1 MPRLLNTYL
10 INQVLAPFY
19 ASLLILTSI
28 LFLSR
33 LIPILDIILGYNIGL
48 VDFFRLYAYFTPQL
62 MLFALPMSG
71 MMGVILGTTA
81 LNNENELMVLKTSG
95 ISLYRMLPPIILV
108 ALSAALLTGLFS
120 LYLLPAG
127 KKAKVELAFQLV
139 KEKIERSIPEKSF
152 SESLGD
158 IVLYA
163 DSIDEKTRAWKGVY
177 ISDMKDPRHPIT
189 IISESGILSADSSR
203 GTLSISL
210 QNGVLNRTSAD
221 AVQTINF
228 KGYDMNLPLETPTS
242 NPLAK
247 VDETTMLQSELLA
260 EADRK
265 GRNSR
270 EAAAYLIEF
279 HKRLALP
286 VSCFIL
292 TLLGFPLGFL
302 SGPRHKTIGIPL
314 GLAIFVLY
322 YVLLTGS
329 KIMSESMLLPA
340 GIVMWLPNLLFL
352 ILTSLFIKSVARE
365 GHTLYLEKFHDFTY
379 ALYSRLP
386 WRKRGK
392 L

>member
-10 INQVLAPFY
+10 INQILAPFY
-19 ASLLILTSI
+19 ASLIILTSI

-120 LYLLPAG
+120 IYLLPAG

-139 KEKIERSIPEKSF
+139 KEKIERSIPEKRF

-163 DSIDEKTRAWKGVY
+163 DSIDQKTRAWKGVY

-189 IISESGILSADSSR
+189 IISESGIISADSTR

-247 VDETTMLQSELLA
+247 VDETIMLQSELLA

-270 EAAAYLIEF
+270 EAATYLIEF

-322 YVLLTGS
+322 YVLFTGS
-329 KIMSESMLLPA
+329 KIISESMLLPA
-340 GIVMWLPNLLFL
+340 GIAIWLPNLLFL
-352 ILTSLFIKSVARE
+352 ILTMLFIKSVARE

-379 ALYSRLP
+379 AIYSRLP

>member
-19 ASLLILTSI
+19 ASLIILTSI

-95 ISLYRMLPPIILV
+95 ISLYKMLPPIVLV

-120 LYLLPAG
+120 IYLMPAG

-139 KEKIERSIPEKSF
+139 KEKIERSIPEKRF
-152 SESLGD
+152 SESLSD

-163 DSIDEKTRAWKGVY
+163 DSIDQKTRAWKGVY

-189 IISESGILSADSSR
+189 IISESGILSADSTR

-247 VDETTMLQSELLA
+247 VDETIMLQSELLA

-270 EAAAYLIEF
+270 EAATYLIEF

-322 YVLLTGS
+322 YVLFTGS
-329 KIMSESMLLPA
+329 KIISESMLLPA
-340 GIVMWLPNLLFL
+340 GIAIWLPNLLFL
-352 ILTSLFIKSVARE
+352 ILTMLFIKSVARE

-379 ALYSRLP
+379 AIYSRLP

>member
-10 INQVLAPFY
+10 INQILAPFY
-19 ASLLILTSI
+19 ASLIILTSI

-120 LYLLPAG
+120 IYLLPAG

-139 KEKIERSIPEKSF
+139 KEKIERSIPEKRF

-163 DSIDEKTRAWKGVY
+163 DSIDQKTRAWKGVY

-189 IISESGILSADSSR
+189 IISESGIISADSTR

-247 VDETTMLQSELLA
+247 VDETTMLQSELLE

-270 EAAAYLIEF
+270 EAATYLIEF

-322 YVLLTGS
+322 YVLFTGS
-329 KIMSESMLLPA
+329 KIISESMLLPA
-340 GIVMWLPNLLFL
+340 GIAIWLPNLLFL
-352 ILTSLFIKSVARE
+352 ILTMLFIKSVARE

-379 ALYSRLP
+379 AIYSRLP

>member
-19 ASLLILTSI
+19 ASLIILTSI

-120 LYLLPAG
+120 IYLLPAG

-139 KEKIERSIPEKSF
+139 KEKIERSIPEKRF

-163 DSIDEKTRAWKGVY
+163 DSIDQKTRAWKGVY

-189 IISESGILSADSSR
+189 IISESGIISADSTR

-247 VDETTMLQSELLA
+247 VDETTMLQSELLE

-270 EAAAYLIEF
+270 EAATYLIEF

-322 YVLLTGS
+322 YALFTGS
-329 KIMSESMLLPA
+329 KIISESMLLPA
-340 GIVMWLPNLLFL
+340 GIAIWLPNLLFL
-352 ILTSLFIKSVARE
+352 ILTMLFIKSVARE

-379 ALYSRLP
+379 AIYSRLP

>member
-19 ASLLILTSI
+19 ASLIILTSI

-120 LYLLPAG
+120 IYLLPAG
-127 KKAKVELAFQLV
+127 KKAKVEIAFQLV
-139 KEKIERSIPEKSF
+139 KEKIERSIPEKRF

-163 DSIDEKTRAWKGVY
+163 DSIDQKTRAWKGVY

-189 IISESGILSADSSR
+189 IISESGIISADSTR

-270 EAAAYLIEF
+270 EAATYLIEF

-322 YVLLTGS
+322 YVLFTGS
-329 KIMSESMLLPA
+329 KIISESMLLPA
-340 GIVMWLPNLLFL
+340 GIAIWLPNLLFL
-352 ILTSLFIKSVARE
+352 ILTMLFIKSVARE

-379 ALYSRLP
+379 AIYSRLP

>member
-19 ASLLILTSI
+19 ASLIILTSI

-95 ISLYRMLPPIILV
+95 ISLYKMLPPIVLV

-120 LYLLPAG
+120 IYLMPAG

-139 KEKIERSIPEKSF
+139 KEKIERSIPEKRF
-152 SESLGD
+152 SESLSD

-163 DSIDEKTRAWKGVY
+163 DSIDQKTRAWKGVY

-189 IISESGILSADSSR
+189 IISESGILSADSTR

-247 VDETTMLQSELLA
+247 VDETTMLQSELLE

-270 EAAAYLIEF
+270 EAATYLIEF

-322 YVLLTGS
+322 YVLFTGS
-329 KIMSESMLLPA
+329 KIISESMLLPA
-340 GIVMWLPNLLFL
+340 GIAIWLPNLLFL
-352 ILTSLFIKSVARE
+352 ILTMLFIKSVARE

-379 ALYSRLP
+379 AIYSRLP

>member
-19 ASLLILTSI
+19 ASLIILTSI

-120 LYLLPAG
+120 IYLMPAG

-139 KEKIERSIPEKSF
+139 KEKIERSIPEKRF
-152 SESLGD
+152 SESLSD

-163 DSIDEKTRAWKGVY
+163 DSIDQKTRAWKGVY

-189 IISESGILSADSSR
+189 IISESGIISADSTR

-270 EAAAYLIEF
+270 EAATYLIEF

-322 YVLLTGS
+322 YVLFTGS
-329 KIMSESMLLPA
+329 KIISESMLLPA
-340 GIVMWLPNLLFL
+340 GIAIWLPNLLFL
-352 ILTSLFIKSVARE
+352 ILTMLFIKSVARE

-379 ALYSRLP
+379 AIYSRLP

>member
-19 ASLLILTSI
+19 ASLIILTSI

-120 LYLLPAG
+120 IYLLPAG

-139 KEKIERSIPEKSF
+139 KEKIERSIPEKRF

-163 DSIDEKTRAWKGVY
+163 DSIDQKTRAWKGVY

-189 IISESGILSADSSR
+189 IISESGILSADSTR

-270 EAAAYLIEF
+270 EAATYLIEF

-322 YVLLTGS
+322 YILLTGS

-352 ILTSLFIKSVARE
+352 ILTTLFIKSVARE

-379 ALYSRLP
+379 AIYSRLP

>member
-19 ASLLILTSI
+19 ASLIILTSI

-120 LYLLPAG
+120 IYLLPAG

-139 KEKIERSIPEKSF
+139 KEKIERSIPEKRF

-163 DSIDEKTRAWKGVY
+163 DSIDQKTRAWKGVY

-189 IISESGILSADSSR
+189 IISESGIISADSTR

-247 VDETTMLQSELLA
+247 VDETTMLQSELLE

-270 EAAAYLIEF
+270 EAATYLIEF

-322 YVLLTGS
+322 YVLFTGS
-329 KIMSESMLLPA
+329 KIISESMLLPA
-340 GIVMWLPNLLFL
+340 GIAIWLPNLLFL
-352 ILTSLFIKSVARE
+352 ILTMLFIKSVARE

-379 ALYSRLP
+379 AIYSRLP

>member
-19 ASLLILTSI
+19 ASLIILTSI

-120 LYLLPAG
+120 IYLLPAG

-139 KEKIERSIPEKSF
+139 KEKIERSIPEKRF

-163 DSIDEKTRAWKGVY
+163 DSIDQKTRAWKGVY

-189 IISESGILSADSSR
+189 IISESGILSADSTR

-247 VDETTMLQSELLA
+247 VDETIMLQSELLA

-270 EAAAYLIEF
+270 EAATYLIEF

-314 GLAIFVLY
+314 GLAVFILY
-322 YVLLTGS
+322 YVLLTGCQ
-329 KIMSESMLLPA
+329 IMSESMLLPA
-340 GIVMWLPNLLFL
+340 GIAIWLPNLLFL
-352 ILTSLFIKSVARE
+352 ILTMLFIKSVARE

-379 ALYSRLP
+379 AIYSRLP

>member
-19 ASLLILTSI
+19 ASLIILTSI

-120 LYLLPAG
+120 IYLMPAG

-139 KEKIERSIPEKSF
+139 KEKIERSIPEKRF

-163 DSIDEKTRAWKGVY
+163 DSIDQKTRAWKGVY

-189 IISESGILSADSSR
+189 IISESGIISADSTR

-247 VDETTMLQSELLA
+247 VDETTMLQSELLE

-270 EAAAYLIEF
+270 EAATYLIEF

-322 YVLLTGS
+322 YVLFTGS
-329 KIMSESMLLPA
+329 KIISESMLLPA
-340 GIVMWLPNLLFL
+340 GIAIWLPNLLFL
-352 ILTSLFIKSVARE
+352 ILTMLFIKSVARE

-379 ALYSRLP
+379 AIYSRLP

>member
-10 INQVLAPFY
+10 INQILAPFY
-19 ASLLILTSI
+19 ASLIILTSI

-120 LYLLPAG
+120 IYLLPAG

-139 KEKIERSIPEKSF
+139 KEKIERSIPEKRF

-163 DSIDEKTRAWKGVY
+163 DSIDQKTRAWKGVY

-189 IISESGILSADSSR
+189 IISESGIISADSTR

-270 EAAAYLIEF
+270 EAATYLIEF

-322 YVLLTGS
+322 YVLFTGS
-329 KIMSESMLLPA
+329 KIISESMLLPA
-340 GIVMWLPNLLFL
+340 GIAIWLPNLLFL
-352 ILTSLFIKSVARE
+352 ILTMLFIKSVARE

-379 ALYSRLP
+379 AIYSRLP